1 MTTHPANATTS
12 NATGRARLWR
22 RRAAW
27 ALAALVT
34 TWVLGWLAVPPILRS
49 QVEKQLTQVL
59 GRQVKLQEVSFKP
72 WSLEVE
78 LRGLSIARQDG
89 SAPQLEVQ
97 RIYVD
102 AELQSL
108 LRLALVIDAVTIDEP
123 KAYLKHNGEGRY
135 DIDDVLEK
143 LSKPEEPSK
152 PLPRFAVFNIAVNN
166 GSFEFLDAPVNA
178 THKIEQLQLQV
189 PFLSSLPS
197 RRDVVTQPHLSFMLN
212 GDRFDTTAST
222 TPFASTRHTEASIQL
237 PDLDLA
243 PYLPY
248 WPAKWPVRPTQAELQ
263 LALTITF
270 EQQDTPK
277 VRIKGK
283 AALSNL
289 AVNERLSGQDKPL
302 FGFERLSV
310 DVENVEPMAGLLAL
324 NSVEL
329 RNPQAWLRR
338 DNQSRLNIESLA
350 RAWAPAKSGTD
361 SAPAPSPAPSWQVSL
376 AKLQVSGGIFHWYDA
391 STSPAADVTLE
402 DTQFQLTGAT
412 WPAQKAAPFQGSTKV
427 AGATISWNGEATQTV
442 AKTNLTF
449 EGLPLNLARPYL
461 SAVLKPELDGAL
473 AATLDLTW
481 NAEDQPDPGL
491 TLLAKQV
498 ELRGLALRQGR
509 QTLAGLD
516 SLKLENASV
525 HTGKQTVN
533 IAKIAADGPQANVS
547 RQANGQWMFHEWLHT
562 APTDTDAKT
571 GAEAVSKPKAS
582 WNVAVQALAI
592 NRGKI
597 AFRDETP
604 GQPVRLNIQDLRLDL
619 QEIQP
624 MAEKQALMPM
634 SLALNLSGT
643 AEGRRTNPGSL
654 RFQGNLR
661 LPPGSGPLTA
671 QNGLLW
677 QGRLNADHLPIH
689 AFEPYVA
696 QYLNLELLRADTS
709 VRGAIDVGMPA
720 AGTKVGF
727 RGDLA
732 VEDFRANTLQPS
744 EDLLNWK
751 ALNLRGIDLAW
762 SATQPLK
769 LNVAETVLSDY
780 YARVLIDETGR
791 INLQDL
797 VRSAPN
803 NVQASAANTKTE
815 PSTPAQ
821 PAAPASA
828 SAADIRFGPVGLV
841 NGRVAFADRFIRPNY
856 SANLSDLSGS
866 LGAFASTTAGAPP
879 QMADLSLRGRV
890 EGTATLDI
898 SGKLNPLA
906 KPLAM
911 DIKGV
916 VRELE
921 LPPLSPY
928 TVKYAGYGIERGKLS
943 MDVNYRIDPDGT
955 LNATNQVIL
964 NQLRFGDRA
973 PDSDAPNLPVKLA
986 VALLADRNG
995 VIDINLP
1002 VSGSI
1007 NDPQFRIG
1015 PIVVRLIFN
1024 LIGKAITAPFSLLAS
1039 AFSGGGEDM
1048 SQVAFLPGQR
1058 SLNADATKS
1067 LDAVA
1072 KALSDRP
1079 ALQLTVVGHS
1089 DLETER
1095 EGWRRARLDEW
1106 IQAEKRRQLARDGQT
1121 INASVSVKAEEYPAL
1136 LKEVYRRADIPKPR
1150 NIIGIAKDIPL
1161 PEMESL
1167 LLASIP
1173 VTSDAMRELALARAV
1188 VVKDYLI
1195 EHQVPTDRLF
1205 MNTAPC
1211 VASSAAPATKPGDAA
1226 TTATACKPVVEL
1238 RLEAR

>member
-1 MTTHPANATTS
+1 MTTHPANASKIQTS
-12 NATGRARLWR
+12 KAYLWR

-27 ALAALVT
+27 TLAGVLAMWL
-34 TWVLGWLAVPPILRS
+34 LGWLAVPPILRA
-49 QVEKQLTQVL
+49 QAEKQLTQVL
-59 GRQVKLQEVSFKP
+59 GRQVKLQEVSFQP
-72 WSLEVE
+72 WSLELE
-78 LRGLSIARQDG
+78 LHGLSIARRDG
-89 SAPQLEVQ
+89 STPQLEVQ
-97 RIYVD
+97 RVYVD

-108 LRLALVIDAVTIDEP
+108 LRLAPVIDAVTIDEP
-123 KAYLKHNGEGRY
+123 KAYLKHEGAGRY
-135 DIDDVLEK
+135 DIDDILDK
-143 LSKPEEPSK
+143 LAQPAEPAK
-152 PLPRFAVFNIAVNN
+152 PLPRFAVFNITVNN
-166 GSFEFLDAPVNA
+166 GRFEFLDAPVNA
-178 THKIEQLQLQV
+178 THQVEQLQLQV

-197 RRDVVTQPHLSFMLN
+197 RRDVVTQPHLSFVLN

-222 TPFASTRHTEASIQL
+222 TPFASTKYTEASIQL

-263 LALTITF
+263 LSLTVTF

-277 VRIKGK
+277 VRIKGQ
-283 AALSNL
+283 AAISHL
-289 AVNERLSGQDKPL
+289 AINERLSGEERPL
-302 FGFERLSV
+302 LSFERLSV
-310 DVENVEPMAGLLAL
+310 DIENVEPLAGILDL
-324 NSVEL
+324 NTVEL
-329 RNPQAWLRR
+329 HRPQVWLSR
-338 DNQSRLNIESLA
+338 DSQGRLNVERLS
-350 RAWAPAKSGTD
+350 RAWTPEKPSTHD
-361 SAPAPSPAPSWQVSL
+361 APAPAPTWQASL
-376 AKLQVSGGIFHWYDA
+376 AKLVVDGGTVHWHDA
-391 STSPAADVTLE
+391 STSPAANITLQ
-402 DTQFQLTGAT
+402 DTGLQLTGAA
-412 WPAQKAAPFQGSTKV
+412 WPVTKPAPFQGSTRV
-427 AGATISWNGEATQTV
+427 AGTAIAWNGEATQTKI
-442 AKTNLTF
+442 KTHLALDA
-449 EGLPLNLARPYL
+449 LPLNLAQPYL
-461 SAVLKPELDGAL
+461 AAVFKPDLDGTLTAD
-473 AATLDLTW
+473 LDLSW
-481 NAEDQPDPGL
+481 NAEGQPDAGL
-491 TLLAKQV
+491 ALQASQLQ
-498 ELRGLALRQGR
+498 LRNLALRQGR
-509 QTLAGLD
+509 QTVAGLD
-516 SLKLENASV
+516 SLRLENTLA
-525 HTGKQTVN
+525 HTGKQTVSV
-533 IAKIAADGPQANVS
+533 AKIVADAPQANVS
-547 RQANGQWMFHEWLHT
+547 RQANGQWMFQEWLRDPP
-562 APTDTDAKT
+562 ADATNITPAAK
-571 GAEAVSKPKAS
+571 SPKAN
-582 WNVAVQALAI
+582 WNVAVQSLSI
-592 NRGKI
+592 QGGKV
-597 AFRDETP
+597 AFRDDTP
-604 GQPVRLNIQDLRLDL
+604 GQPVRLNVQEFQLDL
-619 QEIQP
+619 QDIRP
-624 MAEKQALMPM
+624 LAERQTAMPM
-634 SLALNLSGT
+634 MLALNLS
-643 AEGRRTNPGSL
+643 ASSEGRRSNPGRL
-654 RFQGNLR
+654 RFQGSLR
-661 LPPGSGPLTA
+661 LPPGSGALTA
-671 QNGLLW
+671 QNGLRW
-677 QGRLNADHLPIH
+677 QGRLNADHLPLH
-689 AFEPYVA
+689 VFEPYVA

-709 VRGAIDVGMPA
+709 VRGSVDFGMPT
-720 AGTKVGF
+720 AGAQVGF
-727 RGDLA
+727 QGDLA

-762 SATQPLK
+762 SASHPLK

-797 VRSAPN
+797 VRSPSGNTQTSSETRATPPSGQ
-803 NVQASAANTKTE
+803 VPTSATAN
-815 PSTPAQ
+815 PSP
-821 PAAPASA
+821 
-828 SAADIRFGPVGLV
+828 ADIRFGPVGLV

-866 LGAFASTTAGAPP
+866 LGAFSSTTAGNAP
-879 QMADLSLRGRV
+879 QLADLSLRGRV
-890 EGTATLDI
+890 EGTATLDV

-955 LNATNQVIL
+955 LSATNQVIL
-964 NQLRFGDRA
+964 NQLRFGDRV
-973 PDSDAPNLPVKLA
+973 PDSEAPNLPVKLA

-1024 LIGKAITAPFSLLAS
+1024 LIGKAITSPFSLLAN
-1039 AFSGGGEDM
+1039 ALSGGGEDM
-1048 SQVAFLPGQR
+1048 SQVSFAPGQR
-1058 SLNADATKS
+1058 SLDADASKR

-1095 EGWRRARLDEW
+1095 EGWRRARLSEW
-1106 IQAEKRRQLARDGQT
+1106 IQAEKRRQLARDGQS

-1173 VTSDAMRELALARAV
+1173 ATSDAMRELALARAV
-1188 VVKDYLI
+1188 AVKDYLI

-1211 VASSAAPATKPGDAA
+1211 VASSAAPAAKPGDAA
-1226 TTATACKPVVEL
+1226 STATTCKPVVEL

>member
-1 MTTHPANATTS
+1 MTTHPANASKPQTPGKA
-12 NATGRARLWR
+12 NQWR

-27 ALAALVT
+27 TLAGVFAIWL
-34 TWVLGWLAVPPILRS
+34 LAWLAVPPILRA
-49 QVEKQLTQVL
+49 QAEKQLTQVL
-59 GRQVKLQEVSFKP
+59 GRQVKLQEVSFRP
-72 WSLEVE
+72 WSLELE

-89 SAPQLEVQ
+89 SAPQLEIQ

-108 LRLALVIDAVTIDEP
+108 LRLAPVIDAVAIDEP
-123 KAYLKHNGEGRY
+123 KAYLKHEGGGRY
-135 DIDDVLEK
+135 DIDDILDR
-143 LSKPEEPSK
+143 LAKPDEPSK

-178 THKIEQLQLQV
+178 THKVEQLQLQV

-197 RRDVVTQPHLSFMLN
+197 RRDVVTQPHLSFVLN

-222 TPFASTRHTEASIQL
+222 TPFATTRHTEASIQL

-263 LALTITF
+263 LALTVTF
-270 EQQDTPK
+270 EQQEAPK
-277 VRIKGK
+277 VRVKGK
-283 AALSNL
+283 AALNNL
-289 AVNERLSGQDKPL
+289 VLNERLTGEEQ
-302 FGFERLSV
+302 RLLRFAGLTI
-310 DVENVEPMAGLLAL
+310 DIDNAEPMAGVLAL
-324 NSVEL
+324 NSIEL
-329 RNPQAWLRR
+329 RRPEVWLRR
-338 DNQSRLNIESLA
+338 DPQGRVNVERLA
-350 RAWAPAKSGTD
+350 RAWAPAKPDTS
-361 SAPAPSPAPSWQVSL
+361 SASPAATPSWQAAL
-376 AKLQVSGGIFHWYDA
+376 AKLTVEGGSIHWLDA
-391 STSPAADVTLE
+391 STSPSADITLE
-402 DTQFQLTGAT
+402 DTNLQLTDAA
-412 WPAQKAAPFQGSTKV
+412 WPVQKPAPFHGSARV
-427 AGATISWNGEATQTV
+427 AGTAIDWKGEATQTSV
-442 AKTNLTF
+442 RTSLAF
-449 EGLPLNLARPYL
+449 QDLPLDLAQPYMAAL
-461 SAVLKPELDGAL
+461 LKPDLEGTFTAN
-473 AATLDLTW
+473 LDLRW
-481 NAEDQPDPGL
+481 NAEGQPDAGL
-491 TLLAKQV
+491 ALQASQL
-498 ELRGLALRQGR
+498 ELRSLALRQGR
-509 QTLAGLD
+509 QNMAGLD
-516 SLKLENASV
+516 SLRLENTSV
-525 HTGKQTVN
+525 HIGKQTVN
-533 IAKIAADGPQANVS
+533 VAKVTVDGPQANVS
-547 RQANGQWMFHEWLHT
+547 RQANGQWMFQEWLRAQPADAT
-562 APTDTDAKT
+562 SIAPA
-571 GAEAVSKPKAS
+571 AASPKAG
-582 WNVAVQALAI
+582 WNVAVQSLSVQ
-592 NRGKI
+592 RGKV
-597 AFRDETP
+597 AFRDDTP
-604 GQPVRLNIQDLRLDL
+604 GQPVRLNVQEFQLDL
-619 QEIQP
+619 QDIRP
-624 MAEKQALMPM
+624 LAERQTAMPM
-634 SLALNLSGT
+634 TLALNLGAGS
-643 AEGRRTNPGSL
+643 EGRRSNPGRL

-661 LPPGSGPLTA
+661 LPPGSGALTA
-671 QNGLLW
+671 QNGLRW
-677 QGRLNADHLPIH
+677 QGRLNADHLPLH
-689 AFEPYVA
+689 VFEPYVA

-709 VRGAIDVGMPA
+709 VRGSVDFGMPA
-720 AGTKVGF
+720 AGAQVAF
-727 RGDLA
+727 RGDVA

-762 SATQPLK
+762 SASHPLK

-797 VRSAPN
+797 VRSTPGN
-803 NVQASAANTKTE
+803 TQTSSEASATQQNG
-815 PSTPAQ
+815 PV
-821 PAAPASA
+821 PASA
-828 SAADIRFGPVGLV
+828 TANASPADIRFGPVGLV

-866 LGAFASTTAGAPP
+866 LGAFASATAGSAP
-879 QMADLSLRGRV
+879 QLADLSLRGRV

-964 NQLRFGDRA
+964 NQLRFGDRS

-1024 LIGKAITAPFSLLAS
+1024 LIGKAITSPFSLLAS

-1048 SQVAFLPGQR
+1048 SQVSFAPGQR
-1058 SLNADATKS
+1058 SLDADASKR

-1095 EGWRRARLDEW
+1095 EGWRRARLTEW
-1106 IQAEKRRQLARDGQT
+1106 IQAEKRRQLARDGQP

-1150 NIIGIAKDIPL
+1150 NIIGIAKDLPV
-1161 PEMESL
+1161 PEMEAL

-1188 VVKDYLI
+1188 AVKDYLI

-1211 VASSAAPATKPGDAA
+1211 TPASSTPAAKPSEPA